1 MNRLG
6 NKQKSFISLYNR
18 KFIRKGSRKMLVGI
32 IVCIIFVILAFA
44 MMSRKLPAILA
55 MPIMAVAIALVAG
68 MPVIPGAE
76 GTESILETV
85 LNNGASRLVSNVIII
100 IFASWL
106 ANILYKT
113 GITDVMIKKA
123 AELGGDKP
131 MVIASLLVLVAA
143 LLFSAMGG
151 VGAVAMIGGTMLP
164 IMISV
169 GIKPLAAA
177 HLFMAALS
185 AGYNIQPSNI
195 ATVANM
201 CGVEVADIM
210 LAGWILCAFD
220 LAFAAVYM
228 FIYNRKEGK
237 KHAFAA
243 PVQDEDLDSTKSSYQ
258 VKGVRALLASLTP
271 VLIIA
276 LVYFFGWNM
285 VACYMIG
292 IVWLIIMTAK
302 GGWSRYVSMLTQA
315 AYDGVKDAA
324 PPVMIFMGIGMILTS
339 VASTTVQTALA
350 PFMNAIVPGTVIGLL
365 IFCAVLSPL
374 ALYRGPFNI
383 LGLGSC
389 LAAGIIGLGT
399 FSPILLAAVFYCTF
413 RWPAQACP
421 TATQVVW
428 VSNYVGED
436 PINVS
441 NKVFIPNW
449 VMTAVSVFAVGLL
462 YWFMM

>member
-1 MNRLG
+1 M
-6 NKQKSFISLYNR
+6 IT
-18 KFIRKGSRKMLVGI
+18 GI
-32 IVCIIFVILAFA
+32 IVCVLFIILAIV
-44 MMSRKLPAILA
+44 MMTRKLPAILV

-68 MPVIPGAE
+68 MPLIPGAE
-76 GTESILETV
+76 GAENILDTV
-85 LNNGASRLVSNVIII
+85 LNDGTSRLIGNVIII

-113 GITDVMIKKA
+113 GVTDMMIKKA

-131 MVIASLLVLVAA
+131 VVVTALLVLVSA

-169 GIKPLAAA
+169 GVKPLAAA

-185 AGYNIQPSNI
+185 AGYNVQPSNI
-195 ATVANM
+195 AVVANM
-201 CGVEVADIM
+201 CGVEVKDIT
-210 LAGWILCAFD
+210 LAGWVLCIFD
-220 LAFAAVYM
+220 LVFAFVYM
-228 FIYNRKEGK
+228 FFSNRKEGK
-237 KHAFAA
+237 KYAFAA
-243 PVQDEDLDSTKSSYQ
+243 PVQDADLESIKNNDQ
-258 VKGVRALLASLTP
+258 VKGIRALLAGLTP

-276 LVYFFGWNM
+276 LVYFFKWNM
-285 VACYMIG
+285 VACYVIG
-292 IVWLIIMTAK
+292 IIWLIIMTAK
-302 GGWSRYVSMLTQA
+302 GGWSKYVSLLTQA

-350 PFMNAIVPGTVIGLL
+350 PFMSLIVPGTVIGLL
-365 IFCAVLSPL
+365 VFCAVLSPL
-374 ALYRGPFNI
+374 SLYRGPFNI

-389 LAAGIIGLGT
+389 LAAGIVGLGI
-399 FSPILLAAVFYCTF
+399 FPPVLLAAVFYCTF

-436 PINVS
+436 PVNVS
-441 NKVFIPNW
+441 NKVFIANW
-449 VMTAVSVFAVGLL
+449 VMTAASVFIIGLL
-462 YWFMM
+462 YNSMI

>member
-1 MNRLG
+1 M
-6 NKQKSFISLYNR
+6 IT
-18 KFIRKGSRKMLVGI
+18 GI
-32 IVCIIFVILAFA
+32 IVCVLFIILAIV
-44 MMSRKLPAILA
+44 MMTRKLPAILV
-55 MPIMAVAIALVAG
+55 MPIMAVGIALVAG
-68 MPVIPGAE
+68 MPLIPGAE
-76 GTESILETV
+76 GAENILDTV
-85 LNNGASRLVSNVIII
+85 LNDGTSRLIGNVIII

-113 GITDVMIKKA
+113 GITDMMIKKA

-131 MVIASLLVLVAA
+131 VVVTALLVLVSA

-164 IMISV
+164 VMISV
-169 GIKPLAAA
+169 GVKPLAAA

-185 AGYNIQPSNI
+185 AGYNVQPSNI
-195 ATVANM
+195 AVVANM
-201 CGVEVADIM
+201 CGVEVKDIT
-210 LAGWILCAFD
+210 LAGWVLCVFD
-220 LAFAAVYM
+220 LVFAFVYM
-228 FIYNRKEGK
+228 FFSNRKEGK
-237 KHAFAA
+237 KYAFAM
-243 PVQDEDLDSTKSSYQ
+243 PVQDEDLESIKNNDQ
-258 VKGVRALLASLTP
+258 VKGIRALLAGLTP

-276 LVYFFGWNM
+276 LVYFFKWNM
-285 VACYMIG
+285 VACYVIG
-292 IVWLIIMTAK
+292 IIWIIIMTAK
-302 GGWSRYVSMLTQA
+302 GGWSKYVSLLTQA

-350 PFMNAIVPGTVIGLL
+350 PFMSLIVPGTVIGLL

-374 ALYRGPFNI
+374 SLYRGPFNI

-399 FSPILLAAVFYCTF
+399 FPPVLLAAVFYCTF

-436 PINVS
+436 PVNVS
-441 NKVFIPNW
+441 NKVFIANW
-449 VMTAVSVFAVGLL
+449 VMTAASVFIIGLL
-462 YWFMM
+462 YNSMI

>member
-1 MNRLG
+1 M
-6 NKQKSFISLYNR
+6 IT
-18 KFIRKGSRKMLVGI
+18 GI
-32 IVCIIFVILAFA
+32 IVCVLFIILAIV
-44 MMSRKLPAILA
+44 MMTRKLPAILV
-55 MPIMAVAIALVAG
+55 MPIMAVGIALVAG
-68 MPVIPGAE
+68 MPLIPGAE
-76 GTESILETV
+76 GAENILDTV
-85 LNNGASRLVSNVIII
+85 LNDGTSRLIGNVIII

-113 GITDVMIKKA
+113 GITDMMIKKA

-131 MVIASLLVLVAA
+131 VVVTALLVLVSA

-164 IMISV
+164 VMISV
-169 GIKPLAAA
+169 GVKPLAAA

-185 AGYNIQPSNI
+185 AGYNVQPSNI
-195 ATVANM
+195 AVVANM
-201 CGVEVADIM
+201 CGVEVKDIT
-210 LAGWILCAFD
+210 LAGWVLCVFD
-220 LAFAAVYM
+220 LVFAFVYM
-228 FIYNRKEGK
+228 FFSNRKEGK
-237 KHAFAA
+237 KYAFAM
-243 PVQDEDLDSTKSSYQ
+243 PVQDEDLESIKNNDQ
-258 VKGVRALLASLTP
+258 VKGIRALLAGLTP

-276 LVYFFGWNM
+276 LVYFFKWNM
-285 VACYMIG
+285 VACYVIG
-292 IVWLIIMTAK
+292 IIWMTAK
-302 GGWSRYVSMLTQA
+302 GGWSKYVSLLTQA

-350 PFMNAIVPGTVIGLL
+350 PFMSLIVPGTVIGLL

-374 ALYRGPFNI
+374 SLYRGPFNI

-399 FSPILLAAVFYCTF
+399 FPPVLLAAVFYCTF

-436 PINVS
+436 PVNVS
-441 NKVFIPNW
+441 NKVFIANW
-449 VMTAVSVFAVGLL
+449 VMTAASVFIIGLL
-462 YWFMM
+462 YNSMI

>member
-1 MNRLG
+1 M
-6 NKQKSFISLYNR
+6 IT
-18 KFIRKGSRKMLVGI
+18 GI
-32 IVCIIFVILAFA
+32 IVCVLFIILAIV
-44 MMSRKLPAILA
+44 MMTRKLPAILV

-68 MPVIPGAE
+68 MPLIPGAE
-76 GTESILETV
+76 GAENILDTV
-85 LNNGASRLVSNVIII
+85 LNDGTSRLIGNVIII

-113 GITDVMIKKA
+113 GVTDMMIKKA

-131 MVIASLLVLVAA
+131 VVVTALLVLVSA

-169 GIKPLAAA
+169 GVKPLAAA

-185 AGYNIQPSNI
+185 AGYNVQPANI
-195 ATVANM
+195 AVVANM
-201 CGVEVADIM
+201 CGVEVKDIT
-210 LAGWILCAFD
+210 LAGWVLCIFD
-220 LAFAAVYM
+220 LVFAFGYM
-228 FIYNRKEGK
+228 FFSNRKEGK
-237 KHAFAA
+237 KYAFAA
-243 PVQDEDLDSTKSSYQ
+243 SVQDADLESIKNNDQ
-258 VKGVRALLASLTP
+258 VKGIRALLAGLTP

-276 LVYFFGWNM
+276 LVYFFKWNM
-285 VACYMIG
+285 VACYVIG
-292 IVWLIIMTAK
+292 IIWLIIMTAK
-302 GGWSRYVSMLTQA
+302 GGWSKYVSLLTQA

-350 PFMNAIVPGTVIGLL
+350 PFMSLIVPGTVIGLL
-365 IFCAVLSPL
+365 VFCAVLSPL
-374 ALYRGPFNI
+374 SLYRGPFNI

-389 LAAGIIGLGT
+389 LAAGIIGLGI
-399 FSPILLAAVFYCTF
+399 FPPVLLAAVFYCTF

-436 PINVS
+436 PVNVS
-441 NKVFIPNW
+441 NKVFIANW
-449 VMTAVSVFAVGLL
+449 VMTAASVFIIGLL
-462 YWFMM
+462 YNSMI